1 MSSRDDCLQDLS
13 YYPIHVK
20 THGLAMFMCRR
31 ISTTTCKCHPTGQAI
46 FERVRMSSLSVAN
59 VQTVA
64 YISTEV
70 AYVLR
75 N

>member
-1 MSSRDDCLQDLS
+1 
-13 YYPIHVK
+13 
-20 THGLAMFMCRR
+20 MFMCRR